1 VAHLAHVVLG
11 EDDGATVQVISGLT
25 AGDQVIQDPPDSV
38 IEGERVTVEKVG
50 SQSQSGGM

>member
-1 VAHLAHVVLG
+1 VVLG